1 MSQIRHHPMAA
12 LGVLALGVFMTLLDL
27 TIVNIAIPS
36 ILDGLHASLDQVLWV
51 LNAYSL
57 LYAVLLITSAR
68 LGDIYGPRNLF
79 AAGTVIFTAASIF
92 SALAQDPTQLILSRS
107 LQGLGAAVLAPQ
119 GMPLMLSLFAPEKRG
134 GVFAIYGVLAG
145 LAVIAGPTVGGFLVT
160 HFGWRSIFTVN
171 IPVGVIT
178 FALAML
184 VIPDLRPGRRHR
196 LDLPGVA
203 LATAGLLCVI
213 FGLIEGQRYDWG
225 TVAAGISIPEIIA
238 AGVVLLAL
246 FLYYQARRQD
256 REPLLPFEVFKDRN
270 FTLMTLV
277 MAAMGFAILGIYLP
291 LTIYMQSVLGLSAI
305 DAGITLAI
313 QPVAMFF
320 SSGLAG
326 GLAQKINGKYL
337 LVPGL
342 LMLAAGSGYIDWM
355 AQADSGRWAFTP
367 GLIVSGL
374 GMGFIWTPVFSI
386 ATRDLPAHLG
396 GVASGVVNT
405 IQELGGVLASA
416 VVGALL
422 QNRLALALHD
432 QAVAA
437 GGGDRALRLHARFRR
452 RHASDPGAAGG
463 GAGRRC
469 LRSCVRARPPAG
481 DGGGGGSRAGSCRG
495 LTFSSWLGSWPS
507 TRPSATSSERQNPA
521 PRCPDGASRRRG
533 SWFRNTTRAGCT
545 GTFAWRRTGSA
556 CLGRCPKASRQ
567 TPRRTTSPCT
577 SRTTRSNTSSSPAR
591 SRRASTAGAQS
602 RSGTRAPT
610 SPSSGL
616 TVR

>member
-1 MSQIRHHPMAA
+1 MNRIRNHPMAA

-79 AAGTVIFTAASIF
+79 AAGTVVFSAASVF

-119 GMPLMLSLFAPEKRG
+119 GMPLMLSLFPAEKRG
-134 GVFAIYGVLAG
+134 GVFAVYGMLAG

-160 HFGWRSIFTVN
+160 HFGWRAIFTVN
-171 IPVGVIT
+171 IPIGIIT

-184 VIPDLRPGRRHR
+184 VVPDLRPGRRHR
-196 LDLPGVA
+196 LDIVGVA
-203 LATAGLLCVI
+203 LATAGLLGVI
-213 FGLIEGQRYDWG
+213 YGLIEGQRYDWG
-225 TVAAGISIPEIIA
+225 TVTGFITIPEIIG
-238 AGVVLLAL
+238 AGALTLAV

-256 REPLLPFEVFKDRN
+256 GEPLLSFEVFKDRN

-277 MAAMGFAILGIYLP
+277 MAAMGFAILGLYLP

-305 DAGITLAI
+305 DAGVTLAI

-320 SSGLAG
+320 TSGLAG
-326 GLAQKINGKYL
+326 ALSQKINGKYL

-342 LMLAAGSGYIDWM
+342 VLLAAGSGYVDW
-355 AQADSGRWAFTP
+355 AAHADSGRWAFTP
-367 GLIVSGL
+367 GLIASGL

-416 VVGALL
+416 VVGAFL

-432 QAVAA
+432 RALGASGQLPSPYRASFVDGFSNAAHHGFEVGAGQTGAALQLPPEVQSIAHQVFTNAFVDAMHPTLVLPIVVLVAAAFAAGFTRARKPAAIAVYEEESAVA
-437 GGGDRALRLHARFRR
+437 
-452 RHASDPGAAGG
+452 
-463 GAGRRC
+463 
-469 LRSCVRARPPAG
+469 
-481 DGGGGGSRAGSCRG
+481 
-495 LTFSSWLGSWPS
+495 
-507 TRPSATSSERQNPA
+507 
-521 PRCPDGASRRRG
+521 
-533 SWFRNTTRAGCT
+533 
-545 GTFAWRRTGSA
+545 
-556 CLGRCPKASRQ
+556 
-567 TPRRTTSPCT
+567 
-577 SRTTRSNTSSSPAR
+577 
-591 SRRASTAGAQS
+591 
-602 RSGTRAPT
+602 
-610 SPSSGL
+610 
-616 TVR
+616 

>member
-1 MSQIRHHPMAA
+1 MERIRNHPMAA
-12 LGVLALGVFMTLLDL
+12 LGVLALGLFMTLLDL

-79 AAGTVIFTAASIF
+79 AAGTVIFTAASVL

-119 GMPLMLSLFAPEKRG
+119 GMALMLSLFPAEKRG
-134 GVFAIYGVLAG
+134 GVFAVYGVLAG

-160 HFGWRSIFTVN
+160 HFGWRAIFTVN
-171 IPVGVIT
+171 IPIGIIT

-196 LDLPGVA
+196 LDILGVG
-203 LATAGLLCVI
+203 LATAGLLGVI
-213 FGLIEGQRYDWG
+213 YGLIEGQRYDWG
-225 TVAAGISIPEIIA
+225 TVTGFVTIPEIIG
-238 AGVVLLAL
+238 AGVLTLAL
-246 FLYYQARRQD
+246 FLYYQARRQP
-256 REPLLPFEVFKDRN
+256 RARGAHIQVAEPLLPFEVFRDRN

-277 MAAMGFAILGIYLP
+277 MAAMGFAILGLYLP

-305 DAGITLAI
+305 DAGVTLAI

-320 SSGLAG
+320 TSGFAG
-326 GLAQKINGKYL
+326 ALSQKVNGKFL

-342 LMLAAGSGYIDWM
+342 LLLAAGSGYLDW
-355 AQADSGRWAFTP
+355 AAHADSGRWAFTP
-367 GLIVSGL
+367 GLIASGL
-374 GMGFIWTPVFSI
+374 GMGLIWTPVFSI

-396 GVASGVVNT
+396 GVASGVINT

-416 VVGALL
+416 VVGAFL

-437 GGGDRALRLHARFRR
+437 SAQLPAQYREGFVAGF
-452 RHASDPGAAGG
+452 STAAHSGFEV
-463 GAGRRC
+463 GAGQSGTN
-469 LRSCVRARPPAG
+469 LALPAQVQAVAHYVFTHAFVDAMHPTMVVPIVILVLAAVSATFVRAGKARPA
-481 DGGGGGSRAGSCRG
+481 AVHEQE
-495 LTFSSWLGSWPS
+495 
-507 TRPSATSSERQNPA
+507 AA
-521 PRCPDGASRRRG
+521 VA
-533 SWFRNTTRAGCT
+533 
-545 GTFAWRRTGSA
+545 
-556 CLGRCPKASRQ
+556 
-567 TPRRTTSPCT
+567 
-577 SRTTRSNTSSSPAR
+577 
-591 SRRASTAGAQS
+591 
-602 RSGTRAPT
+602 
-610 SPSSGL
+610 
-616 TVR
+616 